1 MRGRLVFRFL
11 AQFYPLDTAAIEAGG
26 YYDEDFGSISKTD
39 SDSDGI
45 GESNRQEG
53 TAYTIPCQV
62 EDNLYSRY
70 NASLLGDLP
79 SFDMVLVVHFS
90 DLEANSMIDADGTP
104 DIKKGDRLN
113 ALQTIHGTAVQTMPN
128 PPGMYVVES
137 RAVSFGLNM
146 ADPRRNLLLVFL
158 KQRSSGVQ

>member
-1 MRGRLVFRFL
+1 MRGRLIFRFL

-70 NASLLGDLP
+70 NKSVLGDLP
-79 SFDMVLVVHFS
+79 EFDMVLVIHFR
-90 DLEANSMIDADGTP
+90 DLELNSLVDADGTAN
-104 DIKKGDRLN
+104 IKKGDRLN
-113 ALQTIHGTAVQTMPN
+113 ALQNIHGVVVQTIQN
-128 PPGMYVVES
+128 PPGLYVVEA
-137 RAVSFGLNM
+137 RPVSFGLNM

-158 KQRSSGVQ
+158 KQRSSGA